1 MQHSEK
7 TSKNLVWYLE
17 QQLDIQLDML
27 KHQTEIT
34 KLVIN
39 QLLEDEVH
47 QKAGDKYEHGLKK
60 YSRWGSNPGSIKI
73 GKERIKMEIPR
84 LYNKER
90 ERTEGLANYNKI
102 KSSEISSEKLMSKI
116 LFGLSQKNYSEVART
131 TSESFGFSQSSIS
144 REFI

>member
-7 TSKNLVWYLE
+7 RSKNLVWYLE

-47 QKAGDKYEHGLKK
+47 QKAGDKYEHGLK
-60 YSRWGSNPGSIKI
+60 I
-73 GKERIKMEIPR
+73 
-84 LYNKER
+84 
-90 ERTEGLANYNKI
+90 
-102 KSSEISSEKLMSKI
+102 
-116 LFGLSQKNYSEVART
+116 
-131 TSESFGFSQSSIS
+131 
-144 REFI
+144 